1 MNLTTMGRRPTG
13 PIHVALAA
21 LRLATT
27 DGGDN
32 DRSVY
37 EQAYDGLL
45 ELAAAAKAIDH
56 RLDTE
61 EQPPTGDDYNDL
73 YALLQI
79 DDTSPNPT
87 LKEQQQRVA
96 DEAFSDYDFGETLS
110 VEGHD
115 GWSCT
120 VNADRIDMTRV
131 VYVRMDDDEPSAPS
145 QKVSFRVV
153 IAADKAE
160 LIEVGALWCQSGGD
174 CGCIGDATAMALVR
188 SVAKRRGWNEME
200 TAHAIDNLGTH
211 YGDEVVTPVVGGR
224 AIHTPAQDACDYV
237 RIVDE
242 GYELAFWISDEW
254 RDDPKA
260 VMGAVLGCIGNP
272 MGSNHASV

>member
-1 MNLTTMGRRPTG
+1 MNLTTMGHRPTG

-21 LRLATT
+21 LRLAIT

-37 EQAYDGLL
+37 EQAYGGLL

-61 EQPPTGDDYNDL
+61 ELAPTGDDYNDL
-73 YALLQI
+73 YAQLQI

-87 LKEQQQRVA
+87 LKEQQQRLA
-96 DEAFSDYDFGETLS
+96 DEAFSDYEFGETLT
-110 VEGHD
+110 VEGQD

-120 VNADRIDMTRV
+120 VNAARIDMTKV

-145 QKVSFRVV
+145 QRVSFRVV
-153 IAADKAE
+153 VAADKAE
-160 LIEVGALWCQSGGD
+160 LIEVGALWCQSGGK
-174 CGCIGDATAMALVR
+174 CGCIGDSTAMMLVR
-188 SVAKRRGWNEME
+188 GVAKRRGWNEVE
-200 TAHAIDNLGTH
+200 TAHAIDNRYTA
-211 YGDEVVTPVVGGR
+211 YSNEVVTPLVGGR
-224 AIHTPAQDACDYV
+224 AIHTPATHECDYV

-242 GYELAFWISDEW
+242 GYELAYWVSNDW
-254 RDDPKA
+254 RNDPTG
-260 VMGAVLGCIGNP
+260 VMGAVIGCT
-272 MGSNHASV
+272 MGGNHASV